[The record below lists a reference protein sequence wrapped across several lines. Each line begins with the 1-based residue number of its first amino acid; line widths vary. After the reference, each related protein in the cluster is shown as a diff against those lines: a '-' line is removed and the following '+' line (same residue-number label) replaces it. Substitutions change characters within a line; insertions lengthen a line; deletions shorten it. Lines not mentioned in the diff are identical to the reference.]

1 MRSTLFFIMILLI
14 ICGSCRKSSV
24 KDYSLSQ
31 EEYQKLGIPD
41 HNRVWTFEDY
51 SKTFGALS
59 KLKFNKPFALPA
71 KDSKRSGELFNR
83 MISFENMSF
92 LQDESIPLNEKANW
106 IKGFFEVHGKLI
118 DIYTNIRMG
127 KQYYNR
133 ELIDINIFGLS
144 LAEKMLDLA
153 NQINESENVADVK
166 MQSGYRSIQMIYMA
180 GLEDVLENQKYTSQ
194 YLNEDLEI
202 LTDSLTNS
210 VMRNK
215 DWMDSAAANDLKQA
229 LLVVMDSTSSDYIR
243 KKYIE
248 LTELL

>member
-1 MRSTLFFIMILLI
+1 
-14 ICGSCRKSSV
+14 
-24 KDYSLSQ
+24 
-31 EEYQKLGIPD
+31 
-41 HNRVWTFEDY
+41 
-51 SKTFGALS
+51 
-59 KLKFNKPFALPA
+59 
-71 KDSKRSGELFNR
+71 
-83 MISFENMSF
+83 
-92 LQDESIPLNEKANW
+92 
-106 IKGFFEVHGKLI
+106 
-118 DIYTNIRMG
+118 
-127 KQYYNR
+127 
-133 ELIDINIFGLS
+133 
-144 LAEKMLDLA
+144 
-153 NQINESENVADVK
+153 DVK

-180 GLEDVLENQKYTSQ
+180 GLEDVLENQKYSSQ